1 MAPFLALGI
10 RTIRAARDAGGVGN
24 GAANRLAGG
33 AAPQNSL
40 RAREF
45 RLQPAGLRSAG
56 RGPGSQPSSFASSKN
71 MSTQAR
77 LIQVGRRSASCW
89 RTPRPDRRLGAH
101 DSPPTQG
108 VRGCPGGALEVPGC
122 PPCQAA
128 ASKIVLLAVGVIVVA
143 IIVGGLRGTGG
154 GGVPPT
160 WNPWPV
166 LMRHTSYATGMCL
179 ASRNSA
185 RRRKKEGEQKSKS
198 RAESPTL

>member
-77 LIQVGRRSASCW
+77 LIQVGRRRTSCW
-89 RTPRPDRRLGAH
+89 RAPGVGHGLSAH
-101 DSPPTQG
+101 DDPLAKVG
-108 VRGCPGGALEVPGC
+108 ERGLPRRCLYVHMCLCAHI
-122 PPCQAA
+122 CQAA
-128 ASKIVLLAVGVIVVA
+128 ASNCNSSRRCRFRRHHRRGGDAFAEPAAEAFPNMESLACPHAAHLICNGNV
-143 IIVGGLRGTGG
+143 
-154 GGVPPT
+154 
-160 WNPWPV
+160 
-166 LMRHTSYATGMCL
+166 SC
-179 ASRNSA
+179 
-185 RRRKKEGEQKSKS
+185 KQE
-198 RAESPTL
+198 